1 MNARRTSADPQTP
14 AEALASLRR
23 GWRRA
28 APDSTDRREIE
39 QHARAVQV
47 VALVLGDG
55 ATAAGGAA

>member
-1 MNARRTSADPQTP
+1 MSARRTSADPQTP

-23 GWRRA
+23 DWRRA
-28 APDSTDRREIE
+28 ASDGADRREIE

-55 ATAAGGAA
+55 ATKGGAA